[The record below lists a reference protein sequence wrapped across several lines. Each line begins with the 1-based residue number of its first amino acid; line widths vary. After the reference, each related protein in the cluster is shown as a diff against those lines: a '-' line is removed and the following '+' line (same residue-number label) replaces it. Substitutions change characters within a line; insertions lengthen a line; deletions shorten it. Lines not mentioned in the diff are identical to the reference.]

1 MQTFQISTY
10 HIQIEPDLDRF
21 IFSGLAEIIIHP
33 SQPIKVVRLNTL
45 ELSINHCSVH
55 VNAHQQVCTYHLDSS
70 AETLLIELPEP
81 LTDKFR
87 LMIHYKGTINEKMAG
102 FYRSSF
108 LTKTGKKYLAVTQFQ
123 ESSAR
128 MAFPCLDH
136 PKYKSRFKIELI
148 VDDHL
153 TAVSNTQ
160 AKEIHQLA
168 NAKKRVC
175 FYPTPIMSTYL
186 VFFGVG
192 RFDYKRDDKD
202 SRLGV
207 ITTPGLLTYGRFG
220 LEFGRKALKFCE
232 NYYGIDYPL
241 NKMDLLAIPDF
252 AFGAMENWGA
262 ITFRENLLLD
272 FPGITSQSDRLR
284 ICEVIAHEIA
294 HQWFGNLVTP
304 SDWKYLWLN
313 ESFATYFGFGVV
325 DHFYPQYQLWQQF
338 IYYQTQSALSRD
350 SLIEN
355 FPIEIPGGDHVVI
368 NTSTAPLIYSKGGS
382 ILRQIEGVMGA
393 ELFQKGIQRYLNSY
407 KYACAKSHHLWEV
420 FEDVSKI
427 PIIEVMKSWIE
438 QPGHPIIDV
447 HRQGRNLTLS
457 QKRFTYL
464 PNNKNQTWKIPISIT
479 FYSKNDRVC
488 VKNFLMMGPKMQIE
502 LKEKYEA
509 YKLNSDQTGFYRV
522 RYQDESNY
530 DVLLKYVAEKK
541 LMPEDRW
548 GVQLDLFAQVLC
560 GNNSLSEYLN
570 LLSFYSNEDAFLPLI
585 SIMDNLF
592 LAYQI
597 VDQQWQGF
605 IAKSGREVTGN
616 ILNCIGW
623 DPKADESHTT
633 ALLRDHILWPAA
645 IFKLNGITEFTAG
658 KISAMQKGA
667 SIHPDIQ
674 KSVFQLVALM
684 GNQDMLAW
692 LEKKADA
699 STSEH
704 ERLNIYTALGCFDTW
719 EATQAALDLAL
730 LKVPARNQFIPITAA
745 AANPHVSR
753 YIWPWYM
760 RNEKQLEQMHP
771 LLYERVVAA
780 IIPSCGLHN
789 KKSVTAFFSDHLT
802 KNDLA
807 ADAIRLSLERLEIF
821 DQMRKTHA
829 ALDVP
834 YNST

>member
-21 IFSGLAEIIIHP
+21 IFSGLAEITIHA
-33 SQPIKVVRLNTL
+33 SQPTKTVRLNAL
-45 ELSINHCSVH
+45 ELSINHCSVR
-55 VNAHQQVCTYHLDSS
+55 VKAHSQACRYRLDSS
-70 AETLLIELPEP
+70 IEALIIELPEP
-81 LTDKFR
+81 LTDEFR

-108 LTKTGKKYLAVTQFQ
+108 STEKGQEYLAVTQFQ

-136 PKYKSRFKIELI
+136 PRHKSCFKIELI
-148 VDDHL
+148 VDDRL
-153 TAVSNTQ
+153 TAVSNTRV
-160 AKEIHQLA
+160 KEIQRLT
-168 NAKKRVC
+168 NGKKRAC

-186 VFFGVG
+186 IFFGVG

-202 SRLGV
+202 QRLGV
-207 ITTPGLLTYGRFG
+207 ITTPGLLAYGRFG
-220 LEFGRKALKFCE
+220 LEFGSKALKFCE
-232 NYYGIDYPL
+232 HYYGIDYPL

-262 ITFRENLLLD
+262 VTFRENLLLD
-272 FPGITSQSDRLR
+272 FPGVTSQSDRLR

-313 ESFATYFGFGVV
+313 ESFATYFGFKVV
-325 DHFYPQYQLWQQF
+325 DHFYPQYKLWQQF
-338 IYYQTQSALSRD
+338 IYYQTQPALFRD

-368 NTSTAPLIYSKGGS
+368 NTSTAPLIYNKGGS

-393 ELFQKGIQRYLNSY
+393 ELFQKGIQRYLNSN

-420 FEDVSKI
+420 FEDVSKM
-427 PIIEVMKSWIE
+427 PITEVMKSWIE
-438 QPGHPIIDV
+438 QPGHPIISV
-447 HRQGRNLTLS
+447 HRKGRNLTLS

-464 PNNKNQTWKIPISIT
+464 SNDKDQTWKIPISIT
-479 FYSKNDRVC
+479 FFSDNDRVC
-488 VKNFLMMGPKMQIE
+488 VKNFLMMSPKMQIE
-502 LKEKYEA
+502 LKEEYEA

-522 RYQDESNY
+522 RYQDGSNY
-530 DVLLKYVAEKK
+530 DALLKYAAEKK
-541 LMPEDRW
+541 LTPEDRW
-548 GVQLDLFAQVLC
+548 GLQMDLFAQVLC
-560 GNNSLSEYLN
+560 GNNSLTEYLD

-597 VDQQWQGF
+597 VDQPWQAF
-605 IAKSGREVTGN
+605 ISKSGRKFAGN

-623 DPKADESHTT
+623 EPKDDEAYTT
-633 ALLRDHILWPAA
+633 TLLRNHILWPAA
-645 IFKLNGITEFTAG
+645 VFKLEGIKEFTDG
-658 KISAMQKGA
+658 KFSAMQKGT

-674 KSVFQLVALM
+674 KSVFQLVALT

-719 EATQAALDLAL
+719 EAAQAALDFAL

-745 AANPHVSR
+745 AANPYVSR
-753 YIWPWYM
+753 FIWPWYI
-760 RNEKQLEQMHP
+760 RNAKQLEQIHP

-780 IIPSCGLHN
+780 IIPSCGLYDKEDVKTFFTDHQT
-789 KKSVTAFFSDHLT
+789 KS
-802 KNDLA
+802 DLA

-821 DQMRKTHA
+821 DQMRKMHA
-829 ALDVP
+829 SLDAP
-834 YNST
+834 